1 MLTFN
6 GQVAIGTDKPVD
18 DAKLSVMGNIV
29 ATGNI
34 SRPSDRRVKED
45 ISAMDTRT
53 AMDRISQMRVVEFS
67 YKPEIAKQ
75 WGLTEENRHRVGVIA
90 QELAEVLPDAVRDN
104 GEYLTVDDTRI
115 FYDTVA
121 AAQELY
127 RLTGNLECKIDQ
139 VERISQ
145 KLARFAQKRKNHLG
159 SMASGNTHSF
169 ILYKINNNNFSGISD
184 FSNLFGT
191 APNNG
196 SDNKSY
202 ISYSRTSLASTCE
215 DSVSQEAG
223 KRSSKLHRRSCR
235 GDSSSAHC
243 QRSGENGQFCTSKV
257 TQGTIVTLVV
267 IMALC
272 LMAMCTLYVMD
283 WYNRTYVYGPH
294 INHRFRISH
303 STASAPADPDS
314 VVGLFYEK
322 IDKQFLWKL
331 PQDSKAPPLTAICG
345 QRSHCP
351 VFCCAA
357 SHSYQISNNNNETEK
372 IDSIFTWNN
381 FTQSTLLDKV
391 LTLKEESEMNLE
403 LESGVRIEVLN
414 LNTPLDSR
422 YCTKEGICDM
432 CKGRFDLYIPVSPYL
447 PTIPLL
453 IKIQ

>member
-1 MLTFN
+1 
-6 GQVAIGTDKPVD
+6 
-18 DAKLSVMGNIV
+18 MGDIV

-45 ISAMDTRT
+45 IAAMDTRT

-67 YKPEIAKQ
+67 YKPEIANQ

-104 GEYLTVDDTRI
+104 GEFLTVDDTRI

-139 VERISQ
+139 VEKISQ

-159 SMASGNTHSF
+159 SMASGKLFKSLPV
-169 ILYKINNNNFSGISD
+169 ILIFLGISD

-191 APNNG
+191 ANNG

-202 ISYSRTSLASTCE
+202 ISYSRTSLASSCD
-215 DSVSQEAG
+215 DSVSQGGGAV
-223 KRSSKLHRRSCR
+223 KRSSKSHRRSSACR
-235 GDSSSAHC
+235 GSSASAYC
-243 QRSGENGQFCTSKV
+243 QRSGTNGQLCTSKV

-294 INHRFRISH
+294 IIDPRYRFSNTLNP
-303 STASAPADPDS
+303 SLEAPAP
-314 VVGLFYEK
+314 GLIYKE
-322 IDKQFLWKL
+322 IPIWEL
-331 PQDSKAPPLTAICG
+331 PQESKALPLTAICG

-357 SHSYQISNNNNETEK
+357 PHAYQSLNSKTEK
-372 IDSIFTWNN
+372 IDSIVTWNN
-381 FTQSTLLDKV
+381 NNSLHSNLIDEV
-391 LTLKEESEMNLE
+391 LAINDALTKTSE

-414 LNTPLDSR
+414 LNMVLDSQ
-422 YCTKEGICDM
+422 YCTKKGICDM
-432 CKGRFDLYIPVSPYL
+432 RKGRFDLYVPVSPYL